1 MNLLEKLGLTFKSI
15 KYIEKM
21 LIRKNVMERNETYE
35 GFKNITTVF
44 FFSKQVLSVTF
55 VILCFVDLGPSLD
68 LDTLRRP

>member
-1 MNLLEKLGLTFKSI
+1 
-15 KYIEKM
+15 
-21 LIRKNVMERNETYE
+21 MERNEIYE